1 MKVLRLGSTGPMVE
15 FLQNILK
22 RLNFYSGKI
31 DGIFG
36 NSTKNSV
43 ITFQH
48 SYNLNDDGIVGPL
61 TWNALKPYINGSL
74 GFIVPTNI
82 SYSSS
87 ILELNINS
95 LKSIY
100 PFLEVSY
107 PGKSVLG
114 KNIPVIKIG
123 NGKKQVFYSASIHR
137 QWMDNFYFTYEVFG
151 GFLFLLCKQF
161 KYF

>member
-1 MKVLRLGSTGPMVE
+1 MKTLRLRSTGPLVE

-22 RLNFYSGKI
+22 ILGFYSGDI

-36 NSTKNSV
+36 NSTKNAV
-43 ITFQH
+43 INFQKA
-48 SYNLNDDGIVGPL
+48 YGLEDDGIVGPL
-61 TWNALKPYINGSL
+61 TWKALSPYINGAL

-82 SYSSS
+82 SYSYT
-87 ILELNINS
+87 ILNINLTS

-100 PFLEVSY
+100 PFLQISS

-123 NGKKQVFYSASIHR
+123 NGSKEVFYSGAIHR
-137 QWMDNFYFTYEVFG
+137 
-151 GFLFLLCKQF
+151 K
-161 KYF
+161 